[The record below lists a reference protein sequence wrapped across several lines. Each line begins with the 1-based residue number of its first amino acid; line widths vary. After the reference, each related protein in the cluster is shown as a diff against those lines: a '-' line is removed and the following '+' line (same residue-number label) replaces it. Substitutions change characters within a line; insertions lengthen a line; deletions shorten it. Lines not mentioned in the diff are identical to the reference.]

1 MSTIEDRYRRLLA
14 WYPVD
19 HRAAHEQEMLDVL
32 LSAVRPG
39 QTRPSVADTADL
51 LYGAIRIR
59 LRRATGGASGSAW
72 PGALAIA
79 GFLATLMLLAD
90 GVRFAVN
97 APKMALVVAADLEDG
112 DSLPRML
119 AAYFGTAPYWLAW
132 AAIAFL
138 AWRGSRRL
146 AVLAACTVTTAQ
158 VVLSLFGT
166 VFSHFSWASLATSL
180 AGVPL
185 PLALLATAS
194 LIASPGL
201 RHGARLLGRRRIA
214 ASAAMATLLIAVT
227 SSPLFTLV
235 YQGDLGPLRFDDLRT
250 LGAFG
255 QKWQSLTLATVV
267 AVAVFITAALSR
279 THQGRRACALLAL
292 AGAPLILH
300 VGYPGME
307 PFGHYPFLSGL
318 FAQSLLGFALVM
330 LCVRLVELPSRSR
343 TRDHEQTPA

>member
-14 WYPVD
+14 WYPAD

-59 LRRATGGASGSAW
+59 LRHATGGDTGSAW
-72 PGALAIA
+72 PGALAIT

-90 GVRFAVN
+90 GVRFALN
-97 APKMALVVAADLEDG
+97 APKLAVVVAEDLKDG
-112 DSLPRML
+112 DSLPQTL
-119 AAYFGTAPYWLAW
+119 AAYFGTGPYWLAW

-138 AWRGSRRL
+138 AWRGSRRP
-146 AVLAACTVTTAQ
+146 AALAACAVTAAQ
-158 VVLSLFGT
+158 IVLALYGT
-166 VFSHFSWASLATSL
+166 GFSHLPWATLAASL

-201 RHGARLLGRRRIA
+201 RHGARLLGRRRLA
-214 ASAAMATLLIAVT
+214 ATAAMATLLIALT
-227 SSPLFTLV
+227 SSPLFTLI
-235 YQGDLGPLRFDDLRT
+235 YQGDLGPLRFDDVDT
-250 LGAFG
+250 LTAFS
-255 QKWQSLTLATVV
+255 QEWKSLTLATVL

-292 AGAPLILH
+292 AGAPLI
-300 VGYPGME
+300 VGLSDIE
-307 PFGHYPFLSGL
+307 PFGDYPFLSGL
-318 FAQSLLGFALVM
+318 LAESLIGFALVM
-330 LCVRLVELPSRSR
+330 LCVHLVELPSRSR
-343 TRDHEQTPA
+343 TRNRGQTPA